1 MSIKLEIARILAS
14 VSLMMLA
21 GAFVAWTSPLGRPQ
35 ARWLNDRAAALA
47 VKPQTAAL
55 MLLAA
60 VGVSGVAAILASGV
74 WF

>member
-14 VSLMMLA
+14 ASLIMLA
-21 GAFVAWTSPLGRPQ
+21 GAFVAWTSPPSRPV
-35 ARWLNDRAAALA
+35 RWLNDRAAALA